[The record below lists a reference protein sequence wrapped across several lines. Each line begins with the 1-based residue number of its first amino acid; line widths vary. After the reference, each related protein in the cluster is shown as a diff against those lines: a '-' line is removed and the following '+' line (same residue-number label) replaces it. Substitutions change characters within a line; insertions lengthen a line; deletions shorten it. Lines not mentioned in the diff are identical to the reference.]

1 MERKYN
7 SLKNLANN
15 DYINSFKSIYQS
27 NINYKKFFLDKNME
41 YLPVS
46 YKCNHYF
53 LHIGIGGFHR
63 SHQAYLI
70 QMYNELNNTGFN
82 IYDDNWGIIGIN
94 FHKDI
99 VEKMKKQDNLYTLT
113 MRDNKNINSLVINS
127 IKSIIYIDNI
137 NDKILSLSN
146 IRVISLTVTEK
157 GYYMDENRNL
167 DINNKL
173 IKYDIDNFGGIPKT
187 IYGLIGRI
195 LEIRRKNNL
204 ENLVVLSC
212 DNVSNNGD
220 MLHRCLIQFSKFI
233 SDELCDYVKN
243 SVKCPNSMVDRI
255 TPQTTNLD
263 KFLIENETK
272 VIDKCPVISEHYYS
286 WIIEDI
292 DLDRYK
298 FPKFNH
304 LESVIFTNDVKKFE
318 NMKLL
323 LLNST
328 HSYIGI
334 LGLEKGYQYSYEA
347 MKDTEIRET
356 IIKYLES
363 VKNCLTTDCR
373 MFIKILVDR
382 FSNIYIKDK
391 LERLVEDLGEK
402 IRNTLNY
409 AIHYYYN
416 NDKINVEIFNYLD
429 KVIEFIKN
437 SENEMYKI
445 LRDWIINGE
454 LKKVYTYFFGEK
466 ISNWILSKK

>member
-1 MERKYN
+1 
-7 SLKNLANN
+7 
-15 DYINSFKSIYQS
+15 
-27 NINYKKFFLDKNME
+27 
-41 YLPVS
+41 
-46 YKCNHYF
+46 
-53 LHIGIGGFHR
+53 
-63 SHQAYLI
+63 
-70 QMYNELNNTGFN
+70 MYNELNNTEFN

-113 MRDNKNINSLVINS
+113 MRDNKNVNSLVINS

-137 NDKILSLSN
+137 NDRLLSLSN

-167 DINNKL
+167 DINNEL

-187 IYGLIGRI
+187 ICGLIARI

-204 ENLVVLSC
+204 ENLVLLSC

-233 SDELCDYVKN
+233 SDELSDYVKN

-272 VIDKCPVISEHYYS
+272 VIDRCPVISEHYYS
-286 WIIEDI
+286 WIIEDF
-292 DLDRYK
+292 DLNIYK
-298 FPKFNH
+298 FPKLNH

-356 IIKYLES
+356 WYLES

-373 MFIKILVDR
+373 MFIKILVD
-382 FSNIYIKDK
+382 D
-391 LERLVEDLGEK
+391 LVIFIL
-402 IRNTLNY
+402 
-409 AIHYYYN
+409 
-416 NDKINVEIFNYLD
+416 KINW
-429 KVIEFIKN
+429 
-437 SENEMYKI
+437 
-445 LRDWIINGE
+445 RD
-454 LKKVYTYFFGEK
+454 
-466 ISNWILSKK
+466 

>member
-1 MERKYN
+1 M
-7 SLKNLANN
+7 
-15 DYINSFKSIYQS
+15 I
-27 NINYKKFFLDKNME
+27 
-41 YLPVS
+41 
-46 YKCNHYF
+46 
-53 LHIGIGGFHR
+53 
-63 SHQAYLI
+63 
-70 QMYNELNNTGFN
+70 
-82 IYDDNWGIIGIN
+82 
-94 FHKDI
+94 
-99 VEKMKKQDNLYTLT
+99 
-113 MRDNKNINSLVINS
+113 
-127 IKSIIYIDNI
+127 
-137 NDKILSLSN
+137 
-146 IRVISLTVTEK
+146 
-157 GYYMDENRNL
+157 
-167 DINNKL
+167 
-173 IKYDIDNFGGIPKT
+173 
-187 IYGLIGRI
+187 
-195 LEIRRKNNL
+195 
-204 ENLVVLSC
+204 
-212 DNVSNNGD
+212 
-220 MLHRCLIQFSKFI
+220 CLIQFSKFI
-233 SDELCDYVKN
+233 SEELCDYIKN

-409 AIHYYYN
+409 AIHYYYKN
-416 NDKINVEIFNYLD
+416 NQINVEIFNYLD

-466 ISNWILSKK
+466 ISNWILSKNELCCICSMLL